1 MADVTVRVAA
11 DAVQFENT
19 IEGVERQ
26 LREMTREFRGAQVG
40 SQEFLRL
47 QGNIRATQQHLQ
59 TLRGGFAQLSGR
71 GSGSIGMAALQMAYF
86 ADDAQYGIRG
96 IVNNIPQLLMA
107 FGAGTGLTGV
117 VAIAAVAANQ
127 LWQRLGAANTG
138 MSDSE
143 KAAEAAA
150 EAQKKLTQEL
160 NNQAEAYDK
169 LETSISGAFDVMK
182 EMARLNEANQDAELA
197 RDIRNVEEDESLSPE
212 EKAEQIRILK
222 DQAAQQKEQAK
233 IDAEVRAMEERQ
245 AKQRAGEQQLGEA
258 AATATGL
265 QRRLGE
271 AQANRIAREQ
281 LPGLESEE
289 KWLGMTESFYGPL
302 FEKLFPEQKKRLDVV
317 RPALEQTRRV
327 LETTQ
332 PGNEEELRQ
341 QLETA
346 MDAVRSAA
354 EALGKFELQNFFE
367 DIKSQLRID
376 NAPLETF
383 QQMEQNHAEMMKTL
397 QTIEQ
402 NTRRTSTTFN

>member
-182 EMARLNEANQDAELA
+182 EMARLNEANQDAALA

-233 IDAEVRAMEERQ
+233 IDAEVRTMEERQ

-354 EALGKFELQNFFE
+354 EALGKLELQNFFE

-402 NTRRTSTTFN
+402 NTRSTSSKFN

>member
-1 MADVTVRVAA
+1 MAEVTVKVAA

-19 IEGVERQ
+19 IQGVERQ
-26 LREMTREFRGAQVG
+26 LREMTREFRGAEVG
-40 SQEFLRL
+40 SQQFLKL
-47 QGNIRATQQHLQ
+47 QGDIRATQQHLQ
-59 TLRGGFAQLSGR
+59 RLRGGFAQLSGR

-107 FGAGTGLTGV
+107 FGAGSGLTGV

-127 LWQRLGAANTG
+127 LWQKLGAANTG

-354 EALGKFELQNFFE
+354 EALGKLELQSFFE

-402 NTRRTSTTFN
+402 NTRSTSSKFN